1 MFCVLAIKRQSV
13 LILLRKREVDQASY
27 EKVVVHHS
35 FADSLMFLK
44 ISLRFHPDKETLI
57 MLHYLLILFRQ
68 EPKVPQDLA
77 VVYLYELKFHH

>member
-44 ISLRFHPDKETLI
+44 IYLRFHLDKETI